1 MKRLLSY
8 ILISILVSVSPGF
21 GLPACGAEDVLM
33 EDFVDSR
40 LEPLRKSADE
50 LRDKQDY
57 KGAFDLYLRS
67 FDLQDSIQ
75 QNSYFQQISKFKA
88 ENEALQIKM
97 ENEQLTLRSHELYLM
112 ILGLALFCILL
123 FVLLQINRRLKKRL
137 TKEKDKAERSDHLKS
152 AFLANMNH
160 EIRTPLN
167 AIAGFSQ
174 LLVEEEDPE
183 VSKQYIHIIKEN
195 NELLL
200 SLLND
205 VLDISRIESETITF
219 TYSKVS
225 LPDVI
230 NGLYETAKL
239 QIGPSVTL
247 QKDSAPDISIYT
259 DRHRLVQIL
268 SNLLSNAIKHTT
280 EGEIRIGYDWE
291 GTEKIRFF
299 VADTG
304 KGIPKEM
311 QQKIFARF
319 VQAVE
324 SHSKGVGLG
333 LALCK
338 GFVDRLGGEIGLESV
353 EGEGSTFWF
362 TLPCRMPDN

>member
-8 ILISILVSVSPGF
+8 ILISLLMSVFPGS
-21 GLPACGAEDVLM
+21 GLPAYGE
-33 EDFVDSR
+33 S
-40 LEPLRKSADE
+40 
-50 LRDKQDY
+50 
-57 KGAFDLYLRS
+57 
-67 FDLQDSIQ
+67 LQDPVRQ
-75 QNSYFQQISKFKA
+75 ESYTETTGKF
-88 ENEALQIKM
+88 ETGNEAALIQM
-97 ENEQLTLRSHELYLM
+97 ENEQLTSRSRELYLM
-112 ILGLALFCILL
+112 ILGLALFCIFL
-123 FVLLQINRRLKKRL
+123 FVLVQINRRLKEQLVKA
-137 TKEKDKAERSDHLKS
+137 KDKAERSDHLKS

-174 LLVEEEDPE
+174 LLVEEENPE
-183 VSKQYIHIIKEN
+183 TCEQYIRIIKEN

-200 SLLND
+200 NLLND
-205 VLDISRIESETITF
+205 VLDISRIESDTISF
-219 TYSKVS
+219 TYSKVF
-225 LPDVI
+225 LPDIV

-239 QIGPSVTL
+239 QIQPSVAL
-247 QKDSAPDISIYT
+247 QKGPVPDISIYT

-268 SNLLSNAIKHTT
+268 SNLLSNAIKHTSK
-280 EGEIRIGYDWE
+280 GEIRIGYNWD

-304 KGIPKEM
+304 KGIPEAM

-338 GFVDRLGGEIGLESV
+338 GFVDHLGGQIGLESV
-353 EGEGSTFWF
+353 EGKGSTFWF

>member
-8 ILISILVSVSPGF
+8 ILISMLMSVFPGF
-21 GLPACGAEDVLM
+21 GLPAYE
-33 EDFVDSR
+33 R
-40 LEPLRKSADE
+40 
-50 LRDKQDY
+50 
-57 KGAFDLYLRS
+57 
-67 FDLQDSIQ
+67 DLQGSVRQDA
-75 QNSYFQQISKFKA
+75 YFEQTGQF
-88 ENEALQIKM
+88 EPRDEAALIKL
-97 ENEQLTLRSHELYLM
+97 ENEQLTLRSRELYLM
-112 ILGLALFCILL
+112 ILGLALFCIFL
-123 FVLLQINRRLKKRL
+123 FVLIRINHRLKKQL
-137 TKEKDKAERSDHLKS
+137 VKAKDKAERSDHLKS

-174 LLVEEEDPE
+174 LLVEEENPE
-183 VSKQYIHIIKEN
+183 VCKQYIRIIKEN

-200 SLLND
+200 NLLND
-205 VLDISRIESETITF
+205 VLDISRIESDTISF
-219 TYSKVS
+219 TYSKVF
-225 LPDVI
+225 LPDIV

-239 QIGPSVTL
+239 QIQPSVAL
-247 QKDSAPDISIYT
+247 LKDPVPDIFIDA

-268 SNLLSNAIKHTT
+268 SNLLSNAIKHTSK
-280 EGEIRIGYDWE
+280 GEIRIGYNWD

-304 KGIPKEM
+304 KGIPEEM

-324 SHSKGVGLG
+324 NHSKGVGLG

-338 GFVDRLGGEIGLESV
+338 GFVDHLGGEIGLESV
-353 EGEGSTFWF
+353 EGKGSTFWF

>member
-67 FDLQDSIQ
+67 LDLQDSIQ

-247 QKDSAPDISIYT
+247 QKI
-259 DRHRLVQIL
+259 RLLIFLFIRIVIVWSRFYRICFLML
-268 SNLLSNAIKHTT
+268 SN
-280 EGEIRIGYDWE
+280 IRRRVKYGSVMIGKE
-291 GTEKIRFF
+291 RKKF
-299 VADTG
+299 VFLWSIQA
-304 KGIPKEM
+304 KAFRKKCSRRYLPVSCRLWKAIPKEWD
-311 QQKIFARF
+311 
-319 VQAVE
+319 
-324 SHSKGVGLG
+324 S
-333 LALCK
+333 
-338 GFVDRLGGEIGLESV
+338 
-353 EGEGSTFWF
+353 GS
-362 TLPCRMPDN
+362 LYAKVS